1 MLFGLIRSRV
11 FPVLIILAFILPACS
26 SVQPV
31 ASTLSPT
38 SPQATSVSTPSSQY
52 EIRAQDSGKT
62 FTYTV
67 TTRFSVILDQNQY
80 PKSDLSCQPQG
91 IIGSISNIPEVQP
104 PLYAARYEAV
114 QSGTC
119 KLKDGSFEV
128 TIHIIQ

>member
-1 MLFGLIRSRV
+1 MLFGEIRSRV
-11 FPVLIILAFILPACS
+11 FPVLILVSFILPACS

-31 ASTLSPT
+31 TSPSSPT
-38 SPQATSVSTPSSQY
+38 PPQATSVPTPSNQY

-67 TTRFSVILDQNQY
+67 TTRFTVILDQNQY

-114 QSGTC
+114 QPGTC
-119 KLKDGSFEV
+119 ELKDGSFEV
-128 TIHIIQ
+128 TVHVIQ